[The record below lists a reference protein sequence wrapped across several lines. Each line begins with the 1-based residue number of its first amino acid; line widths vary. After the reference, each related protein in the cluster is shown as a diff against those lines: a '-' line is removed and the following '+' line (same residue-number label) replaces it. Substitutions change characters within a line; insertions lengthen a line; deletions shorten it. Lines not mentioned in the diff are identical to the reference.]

1 MENLTSGKASVTIVE
16 PPGYPHSSAFRE
28 IAETVCYGLDAQ
40 VKKIGI
46 NSYIEDGLNIICG
59 AHLLTP
65 KQMEKLPEC
74 SVIYNLEQV
83 GPSSMWGGIKPLLGR
98 FPVWDY
104 SMRNIEAFRAM
115 GFGGAVFH
123 VPIGHRP
130 EMTRIK
136 PAANQDIDV
145 LFYGSINERRKNIL
159 EALSREGLRV
169 KTLFGVYGAERDA
182 YIARAKVVLNLHF
195 YESSIFE
202 LVRVSYLLQN
212 RKAVVAECNE
222 NTEIDGDILGAFVPA
237 RYERLVHECKA
248 LVKDG
253 GRRKAVEAAA
263 LERFSARD
271 EGVYLEAGLA
281 WANSFLEKKANNGGL
296 SCSFPADFPKRMN
309 MGSGKDFRPEFLN
322 VDWNDYWGPD
332 VVLDLNEPLPF
343 GKPLSSARF
352 GEIILSGNSFDEI
365 IANDLFEHIRELPV
379 LMTSCLKLLKD
390 GGELRLK
397 VPYDL
402 SYGAW
407 QDPTHVRAFNEKSW
421 LYYTDWFWY
430 MGWRESRFDLAL
442 MKLNLSDYGNSL
454 RDKMPDE
461 SLLRQPRAVDDLEVV
476 LRKRPLTREELDFAR
491 EKNNGCKNPYV
502 PAKGRREGPVP
513 PAVHAGKGEERVA
526 GTGDMDPDCE
536 GPVLRK
542 DGSAQKEGPAR
553 EEKDDAGM
561 SGLVSIVVAVPNRIK
576 EIQKCL
582 GNIEKHTPEP
592 HEVVLVASEIE
603 TPASSATARWLKKH
617 AAATPGYKFIE
628 ASGAGY
634 AALYNEGVRAS
645 SGRYIVFLDSGVDVA
660 EGWLQGMLGCMKDI
674 ERGPAEEAS
683 GAPMIGPVCSHADGL
698 QKAEPWLLGEEPDKN
713 AESGRQERSRD
724 SSASH
729 MHRRI
734 PVQRL
739 DDFCILTG
747 RALFDRAVFFDE
759 VFGSRR
765 YAVLDLMQRAVFE
778 GSRCFIAAGAHVYR
792 DSQEAAKT
800 EEDDRSKNAFENK
813 WGSLDPQRPEAK
825 KLRALGLFESG
836 VKAEQKGDLGKAV
849 ENLVEAIKSS
859 PMDNSIFSKGLYYRF
874 ARVLIRNGEFGHA
887 LEVLS
892 KLPDGEGT
900 SVPHKK
906 DAAWLELAGYCKDG
920 LGEAL
925 EAEKLARAALDL
937 NRGAGAL
944 NLMGLIE
951 FKKGAPEDSK
961 ISRDKAA
968 LFFDEAIKADGGYGE
983 AYANLGALRWA
994 EGRQEEA
1001 FGLFENAFIL
1011 TPASEDIITNY
1022 YSALIGMSG
1031 LSGKADLLGR
1041 AVEMIKQAIFFYPA
1055 KKRLRH
1061 ILAEFYFRNGRNKEA
1076 LEVLEDLFLSF
1087 GADDDSLS
1095 VALRIRD
1102 MLGPKEIVTSEAG
1115 EGKDKK
1121 TKTLSVCMIAKNEE
1135 KNIVRTLLN
1144 LRPAADELVVVDTG
1158 SSDRTKD
1165 IARALGARV
1174 FDFAWTGDFS
1184 AARNFSLSKARG
1196 EWILVMD
1203 ADEVISP
1210 ADRKELRELTDGKTN
1225 TAYAIT
1231 TRNYV
1236 LSPGA
1241 WGWVEND
1248 GAYAE
1253 EAGTGWVPSTK
1264 ARLFPNDEKI
1274 RFRNPVHE
1282 LVEASLEEAGI
1293 KVVLSSIPIHHYGK
1307 LISGKVKE
1315 KGSDYYEMG
1324 KTKLSQ
1330 KGGDDFKAAMEL
1342 AVQAGELRR
1351 WEECLENWRKVA
1363 SIRPGYREAYL
1374 GMADALWGLGRYKEA
1389 MQAIDDGF
1397 ASPLDRMETSHL
1409 YARCQVFAGEAEAA
1423 VSLLEKSTSKHP
1435 MVLSTLALA
1444 CLCTGRKARAVE
1456 LSKQAGRSLN
1466 MPALLADYAKKL
1478 IEAGRSDYAA
1488 PIIEHLT
1495 GKKIADPAMLANAY
1509 LRGAGAGSPDLA
1521 LPGEAQ
1527 GEDEN
1532 RASQEDGSS
1541 VPGNA
1546 APCRPEASG
1555 NILVIDPRLPWFD
1568 KTSGS
1573 LRLFSILRLLKKQGY
1588 HVTYIARDG
1597 MNQEDYIRVLEKM
1610 GIEVHATDPQKLK
1623 QIGVGIHGRQFPK
1636 IDLKRIL
1643 AERSYEIAI
1652 LSFYDIAEQYLP
1664 EIRACS
1670 PKTKILIDTVDIHFV
1685 REQRMARLNK
1695 NEKLM
1700 KKAKD
1705 TMAKELAIYRKADAI
1720 ITVTEKDWEQVKD
1733 HLPGMAH
1740 YVIPNIHAAD
1750 NGPVDADGRSGLVF
1764 VGNFNHLPNVDAVS
1778 WFLRE
1783 IFPKVKEK
1791 MPDMTLTI
1799 VGPHLPNDIVSLK
1812 SDDIIVAG
1820 YVPKTE
1826 PYLKKARVSI
1836 APLRYGAGMKGKI
1849 GEAMSHGLPVVTT
1862 SIGAEGMGLAHG
1874 ETAMIADTPESFAEC
1889 VVRLCYD
1896 DGLWRRIAASS
1907 KEFIGENFSFR
1918 KVGEQ
1923 LAHML
1928 GSMAGEGPAAAPNSG
1943 SRRKTGNVLVLGIY
1957 LADQANNVDE
1967 LVKQFNAPRKW
1978 KVTQKWAAIGNR
1990 SVNGH
1995 VGEVT
2000 YKQFQE
2006 GLPKFTLLNRMLS
2019 DVDLQKY
2026 DYVVVCDDDIKM
2038 EDGFLDRYLDIV
2050 GKYDFALAQPART
2063 HNSFIDHHFVEQM
2076 TGLEARRTL
2085 FVEIGPLFSV
2095 RKDIYADI
2103 FPFDETSPMGWG
2115 YDFVWPCVI
2124 ERRGLRMGIVDAVP
2138 VDHSMRKPV
2147 KNYSYDEARA
2157 HMEIYL
2163 SKNKNLSRGEAFRIL
2178 ETYA

>member
-1 MENLTSGKASVTIVE
+1 MDNLACVKAAVTIVG
-16 PPGYPHSSAFRE
+16 PPGYPHSSAFNE
-28 IAETVCYGLDAQ
+28 IARTVYYGLNSRT
-40 VKKIGI
+40 KKIGM
-46 NSYIEDGLNIICG
+46 NSYIEDGLNIIFG
-59 AHLLTP
+59 AHLLTRQ
-65 KQMEKLPEC
+65 QMEKLPGR

-83 GPSSMWGGIKPLLGR
+83 DPSSMWGGVKPLIGR

-104 SMRNIEAFRAM
+104 SQRNIEAFMAM
-115 GFGGAVFH
+115 GYGDAVFH
-123 VPIGHRP
+123 VPIGYRP
-130 EMTRIK
+130 ELARIS

-145 LFYGSINERRKNIL
+145 LFYGSVNERRKRIL
-159 EALSREGLRV
+159 EALGREGLKV
-169 KTLFGVYGAERDA
+169 KTLFGVYGEQRDA
-182 YIARAKVVLNLHF
+182 FIARAKVVLNLHF

-202 LVRVSYLLQN
+202 LVRVSYLLSN
-212 RKAVVAECNE
+212 SKAVVAECDE
-222 NTEIDGDILGAFVPA
+222 RTQIDPGLEGAFVA
-237 RYERLVHECKA
+237 ASYDRLVHECKT
-248 LVKDG
+248 LVEDDEK
-253 GRRKAVEAAA
+253 RRTLEAAA
-263 LERFSARD
+263 LEKFSARD
-271 EGVYLEAGLA
+271 EDIYLKAGLA
-281 WANSFLEKKANNGGL
+281 WAGSFLEKKGK
-296 SCSFPADFPKRMN
+296 SKSMDFPKRMN
-309 MGSGKDFRPEFLN
+309 LGSGKDFRQEFLN

-332 VVLDLNEPLPF
+332 IVLDLDEPLPF

-352 GEIILSGNSFDEI
+352 GELFLSENSFDEL
-365 IANDLFEHIRELPV
+365 IAYDLFEHIHELPV

-390 GGELRLK
+390 GGELKLK

-407 QDPTHVRAFNEKSW
+407 QDPTHVRSFNEKSW

-430 MGWRESRFDLAL
+430 MGWRDARFELAS
-442 MKLNLSDYGNSL
+442 MKLNLSDYGKSL
-454 RDKMPDE
+454 RGRMPDE
-461 SLLRQPRAVDDLEVV
+461 SLLRQPRAVDEMEVV
-476 LRKRPLTREELDFAR
+476 LRKRPLTSEELDLVK
-491 EKNNGCKNPYV
+491 EKNNGSKNPYG
-502 PAKGRREGPVP
+502 PAKGRREGPVS
-513 PAVHAGKGEERVA
+513 PAVHAGKGEEMVA

-542 DGSAQKEGPAR
+542 DGSAQKEGPVR

-603 TPASSATARWLKKH
+603 TPASSATARRLKKH
-617 AAATPGYKFIE
+617 AAATTGYKFIE

-674 ERGPAEEAS
+674 ESGPAEEAS

-698 QKAEPWLLGEEPDKN
+698 QKAEPWLLEEGPDKN
-713 AESGRQERSRD
+713 SEPGRQEHSRD

-729 MHRRI
+729 MHCRI

-739 DDFCILTG
+739 DDFCILAG
-747 RALFDRAVFFDE
+747 RALFDRAGFFDE

-778 GSRCFIAAGAHVYR
+778 GSRCFIAAGAFVYR
-792 DSQEAAKT
+792 DSREAAKT
-800 EEDDRSKNAFENK
+800 EEDDKSKNAFENK

-836 VKAEQKGDLGKAV
+836 IRAEQKGDLGKAV
-849 ENLVEAIKSS
+849 ENLVEAIKGS
-859 PMDNSIFSKGLYYRF
+859 PMDSSSFVKGLYYRF
-874 ARVLIRNGEFGHA
+874 ARVLIRNGEFAHA

-920 LGEAL
+920 IGEAL

-937 NRGAGAL
+937 NRGAGTL

-951 FKKGAPEDSK
+951 FKKGAL
-961 ISRDKAA
+961 DKAA
-968 LFFDEAIKADGGYGE
+968 TFFEEAIEADRGYGE

-994 EGRQEEA
+994 EGKKEEA
-1001 FGLFENAFIL
+1001 FGLFENAFVL
-1011 TPASEDIITNY
+1011 SPDSEDIITNY
-1022 YSALIGMSG
+1022 YNALSE
-1031 LSGKADLLGR
+1031 LSGVQGKGDMPGR
-1041 AVEMIKQAIFFYPA
+1041 TVPLIKQAIAFYPA
-1055 KKRLRH
+1055 KKRLRLV
-1061 ILAEFYFRNGRNKEA
+1061 LAGLYFRNGQCKEA
-1076 LEVLEDLFLSF
+1076 LEVLEEIFLAF
-1087 GADDDSLS
+1087 GVDGDSLA
-1095 VALRIRD
+1095 VALKIRD
-1102 MLGPKEIVTSEAG
+1102 MLGAEEAAQGHSGEPKQRN
-1115 EGKDKK
+1115 KK
-1121 TKTLSVCMIAKNEE
+1121 EKKQKLSICMIVKNEE

-1144 LRPAADELVVVDTG
+1144 LRPAADEIVVVDTG
-1158 SSDRTKD
+1158 SSDQTRH

-1184 AARNFSLSKARG
+1184 VARNFSLSKASG
-1196 EWILVMD
+1196 DWILVMD

-1210 ADRKELRELTDGKTN
+1210 SDREELRGLIEGKTN

-1248 GAYAE
+1248 GAYSE
-1253 EAGTGWVPSTK
+1253 QAGTGWIPSTK

-1282 LVEASLEEAGI
+1282 LVETSLEECGI
-1293 KVVLSSIPIHHYGK
+1293 KVVLSRIPIHHYGK

-1330 KGGDDFKAAMEL
+1330 NGADNFKAAMEL
-1342 AVQAGELRR
+1342 AVQSGELGR

-1363 SIRPGYREAYL
+1363 ALRSGYREAYL

-1397 ASPLDRMETSHL
+1397 ASPLDRMETCHL
-1409 YARCQVFAGEAEAA
+1409 YARCQVFSGEAEAA
-1423 VSLLEKSTSKHP
+1423 VSMLEKSTSKHP

-1444 CLCTGRKARAVE
+1444 CLCTGRKERARE

-1466 MPALLADYAKKL
+1466 MPALLAGYAKKL

-1495 GKKIADPAMLANAY
+1495 GKKIADPSMLANAY
-1509 LRGAGAGSPDLA
+1509 LRGAGSGSPDLA
-1521 LPGEAQ
+1521 LPSEAEQ
-1527 GEDEN
+1527 EDEG
-1532 RASQEDGSS
+1532 RASAADGPATGIAP
-1541 VPGNA
+1541 PGG
-1546 APCRPEASG
+1546 PEEKRTSG
-1555 NILVIDPRLPWFD
+1555 NILIIDPRLPWFD

-1573 LRLFSILRLLKKQGY
+1573 LRLFSILRLLIKQGY

-1597 MNQEDYIRVLEKM
+1597 MDQDDYTRVLEKM
-1610 GIEVHATDPQKLK
+1610 GIEVYATDPQKLRE
-1623 QIGVGIHGRQFPK
+1623 IGVGIHGRQFPG

-1643 AERSYEIAI
+1643 TERPYEIAL
-1652 LSFYDIAEQYLP
+1652 LSFYDIAQQYLP
-1664 EIRACS
+1664 EIRAYS
-1670 PKTKILIDTVDIHFV
+1670 PKTKVLIDTVDIHFI
-1685 REQRMARLNK
+1685 REKRMAHLNGS
-1695 NEKLM
+1695 EKLL
-1700 KKAKD
+1700 KKARQTKD
-1705 TMAKELAIYRKADAI
+1705 RELAIYRKADAI

-1750 NGPVDADGRSGLVF
+1750 SAPVELNGRSGLVF
-1764 VGNFNHLPNVDAVS
+1764 VGNFNHLPNVDAVNY
-1778 WFLRE
+1778 FLRE
-1783 IFPKVKEK
+1783 IFPEIKKK
-1791 MPDMTLTI
+1791 MPDMMLTI
-1799 VGPHLPNDIVSLK
+1799 VGPHLPGDVVSLK
-1812 SDDIIVAG
+1812 SDDIIVVG

-1862 SIGAEGMGLAHG
+1862 SIGAEGMGLTHG
-1874 ETAMIADTPESFAEC
+1874 ETAMIADSPEGFAEC
-1889 VVRLCYD
+1889 VVRLCSD
-1896 DGLWRRIAASS
+1896 DALWRRVAAGS
-1907 KEFIGENFSFR
+1907 KEFIRENFSFK
-1918 KVGEQ
+1918 KVGGQ

-1928 GSMAGEGPAAAPNSG
+1928 GSVTDEKLAAAPGGG

-2000 YKQFQE
+2000 YKQFQN

-2026 DYVVVCDDDIKM
+2026 DYIVVCDDDIKM

-2050 GKYDFALAQPART
+2050 GKHDFALAQPART
-2063 HNSFIDHHFVEQM
+2063 HNSYIDHHFVEQM
-2076 TGLEARRTL
+2076 TGLTARQTR
-2085 FVEIGPLFSV
+2085 FVEIGPLFSI

-2124 ERRGLRMGIVDAVP
+2124 ERLGLRMGIVDAAP

-2147 KNYSYDEARA
+2147 KNYSYEEARSS
-2157 HMEIYL
+2157 MERYL
-2163 SKNKNLSRGEAFRIL
+2163 SKNKNLSRGKAFRIL